1 MIVQSDS
8 LEWLKK
14 QADLSADIIFADPPY
29 ALGSTVI
36 IKGNGKPDYKKAVD
50 FMSKWEMPNGEYWEQ
65 WFKEAFRVLK
75 HGGRC
80 LLFSID
86 RQSFLFR
93 YYACLGGL
101 EATQN
106 LYWYFISNFPK
117 SADLSKNIDKNL
129 GAEREVVNIK
139 KVPNIKGDAF
149 SIQNDKQKTSYEN
162 INVDITKSNSELGKK
177 YEGIK
182 YSISPLKQ
190 TLEEIMVFNKPT
202 KTGSVLHDVIAYE
215 NGDKTIAVNAWNI
228 DNGRV
233 DFKSEK
239 DKKTSLVGFKAGE
252 KQNSN
257 INLLG
262 SKLIKANNIEEL
274 PDGRYP
280 SQLFV
285 DSAAAE
291 ILDEQSGEKKGS
303 ASGYNFENSNQ
314 GNVPITNNIKSG
326 IHFDD
331 IGGCSKILHK
341 CDFAVNE
348 FYLLNYCPKTS
359 NFERNAGCGEFEP
372 TPKSLTNSTMTHNP
386 NEMRCKKCNKRP
398 NTVGNENNSCC
409 CVEPEF
415 DWYKQK
421 NSHPTLKP
429 IKLIY
434 QIAKLLKMPVNQKV
448 LFPFAGSGSEIIGF
462 LKAGFTDVKGC
473 EINQEYINIANARIK
488 YWQSVN
494 FNLEYKQTEFEKLQK
509 DIQPELF

>member
-14 QADLSADIIFADPPY
+14 QTDLSADIIFADPPY

-93 YYACLGGL
+93 YYACMSGL

-117 SADLSKNIDKNL
+117 SADLSKNVDKNL

-202 KTGSVLHDVIAYE
+202 KTGSVLHDVLAYE
-215 NGDKTIAVNAWNI
+215 HGDNTISVNAWNI

-233 DFKSEK
+233 G
-239 DKKTSLVGFKAGE
+239 LNNE
-252 KQNSN
+252 KQPTDSGNQIHN
-257 INLLG
+257 GNTW
-262 SKLIKANNIEEL
+262 KL
-274 PDGRYP
+274 
-280 SQLFV
+280 
-285 DSAAAE
+285 
-291 ILDEQSGEKKGS
+291 SGEYKG
-303 ASGYNFENSNQ
+303 
-314 GNVPITNNIKSG
+314 
-326 IHFDD
+326 
-331 IGGCSKILHK
+331 
-341 CDFAVNE
+341 
-348 FYLLNYCPKTS
+348 
-359 NFERNAGCGEFEP
+359 
-372 TPKSLTNSTMTHNP
+372 
-386 NEMRCKKCNKRP
+386 
-398 NTVGNENNSCC
+398 
-409 CVEPEF
+409 
-415 DWYKQK
+415 
-421 NSHPTLKP
+421 
-429 IKLIY
+429 
-434 QIAKLLKMPVNQKV
+434 
-448 LFPFAGSGSEIIGF
+448 
-462 LKAGFTDVKGC
+462 
-473 EINQEYINIANARIK
+473 INI
-488 YWQSVN
+488 
-494 FNLEYKQTEFEKLQK
+494 T
-509 DIQPELF
+509 

>member
-1 MIVQSDS
+1 MIECKDS
-8 LEWLKK
+8 LEWLKS

-93 YYACLGGL
+93 YYACMSGL

-162 INVDITKSNSELGKK
+162 INVDITKSNSELNKK

-202 KTGSVLHDVIAYE
+202 KTGSVLHDVLAYE
-215 NGDKTIAVNAWNI
+215 QGDNTIAVNAWNI

-233 DFKSEK
+233 GTEK
-239 DKKTSLVGFKAGE
+239 VE
-252 KQNSN
+252 N
-257 INLLG
+257 G
-262 SKLIKANNIEEL
+262 SFGRKRENTNTWNIKAQSQDEREYK
-274 PDGRYP
+274 DGRYP

-291 ILDEQSGEKKGS
+291 ILDEQSGNKCGQQGAVKGTEPS
-303 ASGYNFENSNQ
+303 FNKDIELYGDYSGYGKTSIPR
-314 GNVPITNNIKSG
+314 G
-326 IHFDD
+326 D

-359 NFERNAGCGEFEP
+359 AYERNAGCDEFEP

-494 FNLEYKQTEFEKLQK
+494 FNFEYKQTEFEKLQK
-509 DIQPELF
+509 DIQQELF

>member
-93 YYACLGGL
+93 YYACMSGL

-139 KVPNIKGDAF
+139 KFPNIKGDAF

-202 KTGSVLHDVIAYE
+202 KTGSVLHDVLAYE
-215 NGDKTIAVNAWNI
+215 NGDNTISVNAWNI

-233 DFKSEK
+233 DFKSIEDEK
-239 DKKTSLVGFKAGE
+239 ESKTKNQHADFGTKPMT
-252 KQNSN
+252 
-257 INLLG
+257 
-262 SKLIKANNIEEL
+262 NNNCYGDYSMIEQKNYN
-274 PDGRYP
+274 PIGRYP

-326 IHFDD
+326 
-331 IGGCSKILHK
+331 CSKILHK

-348 FYLLNYCPKTS
+348 FNLLNYCPKTS
-359 NFERNAGCGEFEP
+359 SFERNAGCDNFEIISGGSYEFRQDG
-372 TPKSLTNSTMTHNP
+372 SLDG
-386 NEMRCKKCNKRP
+386 KI
-398 NTVGNENNSCC
+398 
-409 CVEPEF
+409 PERN
-415 DWYKQK
+415 

-434 QIAKLLKMPVNQKV
+434 EISKLLKMPTPQKV

-462 LKAGFTDVKGC
+462 MKAGFTDIHGC
-473 EINQEYINIANARIK
+473 EINQEYIDIAKARIK

-494 FNLEYKQTEFEKLQK
+494 FNLEYKQTESEKIQK
-509 DIQPELF
+509 DIQLELF

>member
-1 MIVQSDS
+1 MIECKDS
-8 LEWLKK
+8 LEWLKT
-14 QADLSADIIFADPPY
+14 QEDFSADIIFADPPY

-36 IKGNGKPDYKKAVD
+36 IKENGKPDYKKAVD

-93 YYACLGGL
+93 YYACMSGL

-117 SADLSKNIDKNL
+117 SADLSINIAKRE
-129 GAEREVVNIK
+129 GAKREGAGSQGNTFPIK
-139 KVPNIKGDAF
+139 KEYKE
-149 SIQNDKQKTSYEN
+149 Y
-162 INVDITKSNSELGKK
+162 SNKSELSKK

-190 TLEEIMVFNKPT
+190 TLEEIIVFNKPT

-215 NGDKTIAVNAWNI
+215 NGDNTISVNAWNI

-233 DFKSEK
+233 ATD
-239 DKKTSLVGFKAGE
+239 DKYDIRHYQKEDCFQNTKPKESQFLVKP
-252 KQNSN
+252 Q
-257 INLLG
+257 
-262 SKLIKANNIEEL
+262 

-285 DSAAAE
+285 DTAAAE
-291 ILDEQSGEKKGS
+291 ILDEQSGVKKGS
-303 ASGYNFENSNQ
+303 DNVRHNNQSKNTGIENGAVCYGKYNDKDTYGYS
-314 GNVPITNNIKSG
+314 
-326 IHFDD
+326 D
-331 IGGCSKILHK
+331 IGGASKILHH
-341 CDFAVNE
+341 CDFVVNE
-348 FYLLNYCPKTS
+348 FNLLNYCPKTS
-359 NFERNAGCGEFEP
+359 SFERNAGCDEMENKKYTTNI
-372 TPKSLTNSTMTHNP
+372 TPKEGSILKYGY
-386 NEMRCKKCNKRP
+386 EEAKKIMK
-398 NTVGNENNSCC
+398 ENCFN
-409 CVEPEF
+409 
-415 DWYKQK
+415 K

-462 LKAGFTDVKGC
+462 MKAGFNDIHGC
-473 EINQEYINIANARIK
+473 EINQEYIDIANSRIK

-494 FNLEYKQTEFEKLQK
+494 FDLECRPKAKTEEQK
-509 DIQPELF
+509 GTMESLF